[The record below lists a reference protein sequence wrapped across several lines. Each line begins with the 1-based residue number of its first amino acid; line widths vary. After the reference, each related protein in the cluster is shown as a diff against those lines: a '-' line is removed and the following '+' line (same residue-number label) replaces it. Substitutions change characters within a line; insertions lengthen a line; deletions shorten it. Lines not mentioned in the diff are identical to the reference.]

1 MTSDLAFEEHRQLTR
16 AAARTPACVE
26 VPTLSYL
33 MVDGRGDPGST
44 PDYGV
49 ALGALFAVSY
59 ALKFRLRAEGV
70 DYKVAPPESLWW
82 APTMEAFTSG
92 VTADRSTW
100 EWTAMIAQPAAAT
113 PELVKR
119 TADEVAA
126 KKKELPGLDRLRLAE
141 LAEGR
146 AVQVLHVGPWS
157 EEGPVIAALHSYA
170 HALGLTFDGQV
181 QKHHEIYLS
190 DTRRVPPE
198 RWRTVVRQPVVPV

>member
-16 AAARTPACVE
+16 AAARTPACVD

-82 APTMEAFTSG
+82 APTMGAFTSG
-92 VTADRSTW
+92 VAADRSTW

-157 EEGPVIAALHSYA
+157 EEGPVIAALHAYA

-198 RWRTVVRQPVVPV
+198 RWRTVVRQPVVPA